1 MSARRRSLSR
11 SFLFP
16 SRSIAMTHFLLRL
29 YDWLH
34 VRPLLR
40 WGLMCCALLALLLGV
55 GQAHFKEDIGDFLP
69 DASRYGDE
77 TAVYAQANA
86 GNRIA
91 VVFSGAPADSLVA
104 AVDAFTARLAQADTG
119 HLAAHVTGSV
129 DLARMERTTAA
140 AYAHVPAFL
149 LPADVC
155 RMERAVRAPDAVGQ
169 GMERLYTALLMPT
182 GDLAE
187 QTFARDPLQ
196 LFAPVGAALQQGG
209 DGQRFSLYDDHIFT
223 PDGRHALVLVESAAG
238 RSETG
243 RNARLVALIDA
254 TAAAVEAQAQGA
266 SPAKAPHDGG
276 MQLKVQQIGA
286 PTIAVTNARQI
297 KTDSLWA
304 IGLAVVLIV
313 AFLAVVLPNVR
324 NICLVLLTVGLGWLL
339 GLAVLS
345 TVRTSVSVIVLGISS
360 VAVGIAINY
369 PLHFVAHLRHAGD
382 VRRNLRE
389 LASPLLIG
397 NVTTVGA
404 FAALVP
410 LHASALRDLGLFAA
424 ALLVGTLAVV
434 LVLLPHW
441 VKVPAP
447 RAVEAQR
454 A

>member
-1 MSARRRSLSR
+1 
-11 SFLFP
+11 
-16 SRSIAMTHFLLRL
+16 MTHFLLRL

-155 RMERAVRAPDAVGQ
+155 RMERAVRAPDAVEQ

-196 LFAPVGAALQQGG
+196 LFAPVGTALQQGG

-243 RNARLVALIDA
+243 RNARLVALIARRSAHGCGRTARPPHRGRLSVDA
-254 TAAAVEAQAQGA
+254 HALCRGRFARR
-266 SPAKAPHDGG
+266 HD
-276 MQLKVQQIGA
+276 A
-286 PTIAVTNARQI
+286 
-297 KTDSLWA
+297 
-304 IGLAVVLIV
+304 
-313 AFLAVVLPNVR
+313 
-324 NICLVLLTVGLGWLL
+324 
-339 GLAVLS
+339 
-345 TVRTSVSVIVLGISS
+345 
-360 VAVGIAINY
+360 
-369 PLHFVAHLRHAGD
+369 
-382 VRRNLRE
+382 
-389 LASPLLIG
+389 
-397 NVTTVGA
+397 
-404 FAALVP
+404 
-410 LHASALRDLGLFAA
+410 
-424 ALLVGTLAVV
+424 
-434 LVLLPHW
+434 
-441 VKVPAP
+441 
-447 RAVEAQR
+447 AQR
-454 A
+454 ALCPRGARSLVPAAR